1 MGKGVEKA
9 MNDRLETLI
18 GACATTIGAVSFAVL
33 FTPPWLE
40 RLLAALVG

>member
-1 MGKGVEKA
+1 MRNGSQ
-9 MNDRLETLI
+9 DRLETVI

-40 RLLAALVG
+40 RLVSALVG